1 MKIVF
6 DKRESGLIEL
16 LNEIDNNDINW
27 SQEMLDIGDIHIF
40 NEMNELEY
48 LIERK
53 TLSDVISSII
63 DGRYKNQKTRILDSI
78 DKDKFIYLI
87 EMNTYN
93 KKYEKMINGF
103 VINNIFRD
111 NITILYSYNLK
122 HSLDLILLLFNK
134 LKYKEFLKE
143 NSKIEFVQTKKSSLI
158 MNNKLRSILTT
169 IPKISIEKSKA
180 IEKHYNKLI
189 DLIEDFKQKGKLCL
203 KNIQVNN
210 RKIGEKL
217 SSDIYEFL
225 MN

>member
-6 DKRESGLIEL
+6 DKRETGLINL
-16 LNEIDNNDINW
+16 LKEIDTTDINW
-27 SQEMLDIGDIHIF
+27 GEEMLDIGDVHIY
-40 NEMNELEY
+40 NENNDIEY

-63 DGRYKNQKTRILDSI
+63 DGRYKNQKTRILESI

-103 VINNIFRD
+103 VLNNIFRD

-122 HSLDLILLLFNK
+122 HSLDVILLLFNK

-143 NSKIEFVQTKKSSLI
+143 KSKIEFVSSKKSSLI
-158 MNNKLRSILTT
+158 MNNKLRAILTT
-169 IPKISIEKSKA
+169 IPKVSIEKSKA
-180 IEKHYNKLI
+180 IEKHYTRLI
-189 DLIEDFKQKGKLCL
+189 DLIEDLKQKGKLCL
-203 KNIQVNN
+203 KDIQVNN
-210 RKIGEKL
+210 KKLGEKL
-217 SSDIYEFL
+217 STEIYDFI